1 MSAWKAKRFW
11 QAASAEAC
19 EGGFTVRLDGRAVK
33 TPARRALVL
42 PTLAMAEVIAAEW
55 GAQQGLVKPD
65 TMPATRAANSAL
77 DKVAE
82 QFDEVAGLLAAYGE
96 TDLLCYRATGPAALV
111 ARQADGWDPLLAWC
125 ATTLQAPLIATAGV
139 MHIDQPAAS
148 VAVLRDLVHGFTPF
162 QLAAVHDLIAISGS
176 LVLALAVTRGRLTV
190 EQAWDLSRIDE
201 TWQNEQWGVDDEAA
215 ALESLKHHALLEA
228 ARFYGLCG

>member
-11 QAASAEAC
+11 QAATAEAC

-42 PTLAMAEVIAAEW
+42 PTLAMAKVIAAEW
-55 GAQQGLVKPD
+55 DAQQGLVKPD

-176 LVLALAVTRGRLTV
+176 LVLALAVTRGRLKV

>member
-11 QAASAEAC
+11 QAATAEAC

-42 PTLAMAEVIAAEW
+42 PTLAMAKVIAAEW
-55 GAQQGLVKPD
+55 DAQQGLVKPD

>member
-1 MSAWKAKRFW
+1 
-11 QAASAEAC
+11 
-19 EGGFTVRLDGRAVK
+19 
-33 TPARRALVL
+33 
-42 PTLAMAEVIAAEW
+42 
-55 GAQQGLVKPD
+55 
-65 TMPATRAANSAL
+65 
-77 DKVAE
+77 
-82 QFDEVAGLLAAYGE
+82 
-96 TDLLCYRATGPAALV
+96 
-111 ARQADGWDPLLAWC
+111 
-125 ATTLQAPLIATAGV
+125 